1 MATHVALLRDEGSPL
16 ILEGTVRISE
26 DHPGDVT
33 THPVPDRSFST
44 DGRTRRPIVIT
55 IEVSVS
61 PSSTAQGVTTGV
73 ARLQEVRAWLLRAA
87 DNAEPLAVQQP
98 GRAQAVDFVIK
109 SWRADRDPTDTE
121 KVSIVLQELRIAT
134 SESIVLT
141 ATARQT
147 TPSDA
152 AASGLAEEADKGT
165 TTTTPTRSQ
174 SVLDALLFG
183 GAGG

>member
-16 ILEGTVRISE
+16 TLEGTVRISE

-44 DGRTRRPIVIT
+44 DGRTRRPVVIT
-55 IEVSVS
+55 IEVSIS

-73 ARLQEVRAWLLRAA
+73 ARLQEVRAWLLRASN
-87 DNAEPLAVQQP
+87 NAEPLDVQQP
-98 GRAQAVDFVIK
+98 GRSLAVDFVIK
-109 SWRADRDPTDTE
+109 SYRIDRDPTDTE
-121 KVSIVLQELRIAT
+121 KVSIVLQQLRIAT

-141 ATARQT
+141 STRQT

-152 AASGLAEEADKGT
+152 AASGLAEESDKGT
-165 TTTTPTRSQ
+165 TTTTPVRSQ

-183 GAGG
+183 GTGG